1 MSTDVRADGPTEGP
15 TDDTAD
21 GAEDPA
27 MRGRPPAEPPTPG
40 RQWPLVLVP
49 ALLAVAGG
57 VAVGLAP
64 ELVGPVL
71 VAGLALVVMLTRL
84 EIALSVVVAASLFE
98 DYLAVVDPRAT
109 KVLAALAVG
118 SWLVRRSRGR
128 LHRGPRTKALAAA
141 GVLAVALLASTAVN
155 GAPDGGAVLVR
166 WAGFLALLVVLVD
179 TMRAGRLAPVTLAR
193 VYVGASAAAALAGI
207 LSYTLGLDRFTDGLD
222 RRVAGPIGD
231 PNDLAFFLLA
241 ALPLALV
248 VRRPGWRPGV
258 WDLATVLIAIALLGT
273 FSRGALIGLVVMLV
287 VAALARQISL
297 QQLTGV
303 LGSLLVLTA
312 LVVALFP
319 DLVTES
325 LTAKDAVA
333 DQNIAERLQLWEA
346 AGEMTL
352 DAPLLGHGPGSFGVE
367 HERWLEQLP
376 VSATSD
382 LDVAH
387 QTYLEVAAEVGVVG
401 LAAFVALLVAG
412 LRGAWRAWRR
422 DGSPLASAVFSAL
435 VGTMTAAFFLSEQFF
450 LPLWLLVALGA
461 VLLVDEPPGPEPED

>member
-1 MSTDVRADGPTEGP
+1 MSGTDAEVTTEP
-15 TDDTAD
+15 DTA
-21 GAEDPA
+21 GVPE
-27 MRGRPPAEPPTPG
+27 RPPAEATTG
-40 RQWPLVLVP
+40 ATRQWPLVLVP
-49 ALLAVAGG
+49 ALLAVVGG
-57 VAVGLAP
+57 AAVGLAP
-64 ELVGPVL
+64 ELVGPLL
-71 VAGLALVVMLTRL
+71 VAVLALVVMLTRL
-84 EIALSVVVAASLFE
+84 EIALGLVVAASLFE
-98 DYLAVVDPRAT
+98 DYLAVLDPRAT

-128 LHRGPRTKALAAA
+128 LHSGPRTKALAAA

-155 GAPDGGAVLVR
+155 GVPDGGAVLVR

-179 TMRAGRLAPVTLAR
+179 TMRAGRLAPITLAR
-193 VYVGASAAAALAGI
+193 VYVGASALAALAGI
-207 LSYTLGLDRFTDGLD
+207 VSYTLGLDRFTDGLD

-241 ALPLALV
+241 ALPLSLA

-258 WDLATVLIAIALLGT
+258 YDVATVLITLALLGT
-273 FSRGALIGLVVMLV
+273 FSRGALVGLVVMLV
-287 VAALARQISL
+287 VAVVARQVSL
-297 QQLTGV
+297 QQLMGV

-312 LVVALFP
+312 LVVGLFP
-319 DLVTES
+319 DLVGES

-333 DQNIAERLQLWEA
+333 DRNVAERLQLWEA
-346 AGEMTL
+346 AGEMAL
-352 DAPLLGHGPGSFGVE
+352 DAPLLGQGPGSFGAE

-387 QTYLEVAAEVGVVG
+387 QTYLEVAAELGLLGLAGFVG
-401 LAAFVALLVAG
+401 LLIAG

-422 DGSPLASAVFSAL
+422 DGSALASAVLAAL
-435 VGTMTAAFFLSEQFF
+435 VGTMTAACFLSEQFF

-461 VLLVDEPPGPEPED
+461 VLLVDETPDPEPED